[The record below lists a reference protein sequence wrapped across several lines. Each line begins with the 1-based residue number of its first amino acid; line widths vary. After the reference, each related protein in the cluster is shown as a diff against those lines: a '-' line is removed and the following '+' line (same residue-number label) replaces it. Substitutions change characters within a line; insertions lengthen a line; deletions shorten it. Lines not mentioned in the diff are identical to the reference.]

1 MHNYHIG
8 GEFLSLGLFGI
19 REITF
24 TYFVKLKQK
33 QNLWIFLFSEILT
46 LLSILPFRNDFA
58 YFAYF
63 EGFGEYHGFSGISSI
78 RRFQKYLR
86 LKFP

>member
-33 QNLWIFLFSEILT
+33 QNLWIFLFSEILP
-46 LLSILPFRNDFA
+46 LLSILRFSTIFNDFDDFA
-58 YFAYF
+58 YFYNIMDSR
-63 EGFGEYHGFSGISSI
+63 EYLLSTIFGES
-78 RRFQKYLR
+78 LV
-86 LKFP
+86 

>member
-46 LLSILPFRNDFA
+46 LLSILPFRHD
-58 YFAYF
+58 
-63 EGFGEYHGFSGISSI
+63 SSI
-78 RRFQKYLR
+78 LPILRDSGNIMDSREYLQFDDFR
-86 LKFP
+86 NIFV